1 MTNDY
6 ALLNGSGHFEIKGG
20 RLMRMKGFQGLLD
33 AMPSVAP
40 AVSWFTDTTQAFS
53 DYTIENGVVKTDNTY
68 IEGSLFSIKMYGQF
82 DAVADAL
89 IVSKLASG
97 MVVVVR
103 QNYVEKAVLENTI
116 TQLRYHK
123 ANILGFVENYA
134 EDEGGYYQ
142 KRYYRKEGYY
152 RKENES

>member
-1 MTNDY
+1 MYGAMLGDMVGAPY
-6 ALLNGSGHFEIKGG
+6 EFGES
-20 RLMRMKGFQGLLD
+20 MKRKKF
-33 AMPSVAP
+33 PVFIRRTH
-40 AVSWFTDTTQAFS
+40 FTDDTVMTC
-53 DYTIENGVVKTDNTY
+53 
-68 IEGSLFSIKMYGQF
+68 
-82 DAVADAL
+82 AVADAL
-89 IVSKLASG
+89 IVSKLTSG